1 MMTENPWRQDGS
13 YPETAAPQHSDA
25 QTPAS
30 QDMFGV
36 NEPVTPSEPATSKG
50 QAAKEES
57 AEVARQATDSAR
69 SVAATAK
76 TEAANV
82 AAEAKSSA
90 RDLLYQAKSELTGQ
104 AVSQQ
109 QKAASGLR
117 ALSDELH
124 SMALTSDQ
132 PGVASD
138 LVRQAA
144 ERSAAAAIWL
154 DGRDPGSLLDE
165 VKSFARQRPGTFL
178 LLAAGAGVLA
188 GRLARGL
195 GAGAPAAP
203 GHAANYGFPSRP
215 ADTPRIPDAAAGAGT
230 AVPPP
235 PVDLPSPDA
244 ASGSYVPAPGTAV
257 PQPPVHLPGPDA
269 TTAGLPGTAEPVAG
283 PRTPNP
289 LDSPQLTENPQSRT
303 QIADDPLAGKELA
316 DDPMGSD
323 PRTHDRTDRR

>member
-1 MMTENPWRQDGS
+1 MTENPWQQDGS
-13 YPETAAPQHSDA
+13 YPETAAPQYSDA
-25 QTPAS
+25 QNPAA
-30 QDMFGV
+30 QNMFGV
-36 NEPVTPSEPATSKG
+36 EEPATSKG
-50 QAAKEES
+50 ETAKEES
-57 AEVARQATDSAR
+57 ADVARQATDSAR
-69 SVAATAK
+69 AVATTAK

-90 RDLLYQAKSELTGQ
+90 RDLLYQAKSELTDQ

-132 PGVASD
+132 PGIASD

-144 ERSAAAAIWL
+144 ERSSAAATWL

-195 GAGAPAAP
+195 GAGAPDVP
-203 GHAANYGFPSRP
+203 GHAANYGFPSWP
-215 ADTPRIPDAAAGAGT
+215 AETRRLSTAAAAAGS

-235 PVDLPSPDA
+235 ADLPSPDA
-244 ASGSYVPAPGTAV
+244 ASASFVPAPGTAV

-269 TTAGLPGTAEPVAG
+269 TTAGLPGTAESVAG
-283 PRTPNP
+283 PQTPNP

-303 QIADDPLAGKELA
+303 QIADDPLAGKQLA

>member
-13 YPETAAPQHSDA
+13 YPETAAPQYSDA
-25 QTPAS
+25 QNPAA
-30 QDMFGV
+30 QNPAAQNVFGV
-36 NEPVTPSEPATSKG
+36 EEPATSKG

-57 AEVARQATDSAR
+57 ADVARQATDSAR
-69 SVAATAK
+69 AVGTTAK

-90 RDLLYQAKSELTGQ
+90 RDLLYQAKSELTDQ

-132 PGVASD
+132 PGIASD

-144 ERSAAAAIWL
+144 ERSSAAATWL

-195 GAGAPAAP
+195 AAGAPDVP
-203 GHAANYGFPSRP
+203 GHAAKYGFPSRP
-215 ADTPRIPDAAAGAGT
+215 EDTRRLSDAAGAGT
-230 AVPPP
+230 AVPP

-244 ASGSYVPAPGTAV
+244 ASPSYVPAPGTAV

-283 PRTPNP
+283 PQPPNP

-303 QIADDPLAGKELA
+303 QIADDPLAGKQLA

-323 PRTHDRTDRR
+323 PRTHDRTDPH